1 MQDGIVSPNRRVGR
15 GRLEM
20 AMGRTLRSKHL
31 RLVVW
36 LLAQGNCQIC
46 GKPLGDDFDVDHIRP
61 HSDGGPTRLWNLRA
75 THPGCNRGRRTS
87 QD

>member
-1 MQDGIVSPNRRVGR
+1 
-15 GRLEM
+15 
-20 AMGRTLRSKHL
+20 
-31 RLVVW
+31 VVW

-46 GKPLGDDFDVDHIRP
+46 GEPLGDDFDVDHIRP

-87 QD
+87 QG